1 MKQLEFK
8 EFYQAGQDACL
19 RAVLTSV
26 GDRQL
31 AEDLVAEAFT
41 RAWMAWPKVS
51 RHPAPRAWIVRTAL
65 NTRVSWWRRR
75 RREVVLDGA
84 PDVAAIPV
92 GDPGLDPS
100 LLAVLRQLPE
110 RQREVIAYRVFLD
123 LDTKATAKVL
133 RIAPGTVTAHLAR
146 AVATLRG
153 HLVPVDRR
161 SRAALRPGVTRP
173 GERVPVGGR
182 AGARVRPAEG
192 RRSRAPTHRW

>member
-8 EFYQAGQDACL
+8 DFYRASRDACL
-19 RAVLTSV
+19 RAVLASV

-41 RAWMAWPKVS
+41 RAWTAWPKVS

-75 RREVVLDGA
+75 RREVTLDGVPDA
-84 PDVAAIPV
+84 PAGAA
-92 GDPGLDPS
+92 GDPGLDPA

-123 LDTKATAKVL
+123 LDTLATAKVL
-133 RIAPGTVTAHLAR
+133 GIAPGTVTAHLSR

-153 HLVPVDRR
+153 HLVTADKP
-161 SRAALRPGVTRP
+161 
-173 GERVPVGGR
+173 EVGQ
-182 AGARVRPAEG
+182 
-192 RRSRAPTHRW
+192 